1 MTELS
6 PAANAILKAFCER
19 YDEICDSGVLHKN
32 WKEHCIAAALSAL
45 ATRINGANGIRQDI
59 IDIVYELEDCD

>member
-19 YDEICDSGVLHKN
+19 YDEICDSGLHKN